1 MRRLG
6 WILLTLFSLLLV
18 VQGQTSV
25 TLTVVDS
32 GDGMPLPG
40 AVVTMKDGQ
49 REYKGATDA
58 KGILTLRRVIPGGY
72 LIRATYI
79 GYRPYERRVQVTPEQ
94 HAFTLKLQDSTD
106 ELQEVVVT
114 AKPSKG
120 MVTSSLIGREA
131 MTLLQPS
138 SIGDV
143 LELLPDRKSVV

>member
-1 MRRLG
+1 M
-6 WILLTLFSLLLV
+6 LLLSLFSLLLLA
-18 VQGQTSV
+18 QGQTVV

-32 GDGMPLPG
+32 SDGMPLPG
-40 AVVTMKDGQ
+40 AIVKMKAGEQ
-49 REYKGATDA
+49 EYKGATDV
-58 KGILTLRRVIPGGY
+58 KGILTLLRVMPGEY
-72 LIRATYI
+72 LIRATYV
-79 GYRPYERRVQVTPEQ
+79 GYQPYERRVRVTPEQ
-94 HAFTLKLQDSTD
+94 HAFTLKLRSSTD

-143 LELLPDRKSVV
+143 LAVSYTHLTLPTTPYV